1 LNRLCKLVLAQLVE
15 LALLNK
21 LALWSKLVPELALA
35 AELIAKLALAT
46 ELMAKLALAT
56 KLIAKLVLDTELIAK
71 LVLATELV
79 AKLVLAAKL
88 ISKLALATKLVP
100 ELALASAKLT
110 LAAKQAAYE
119 AGGQAGH
126 STAAAAK
133 SSAAVDPVQLGRHR
147 RNDRLGILGNLSGQ
161 VLGELAGILGELVDA
176 LLGQLGRLRT
186 CRAICRLS
194 PCTNSLSGYSLYL
207 HR

>member
-1 LNRLCKLVLAQLVE
+1 LNWLCKLVLAQLVE

-35 AELIAKLALAT
+35 AELIEATTKLV
-46 ELMAKLALAT
+46 AKLALAT
-56 KLIAKLVLDTELIAK
+56 KLIAKLVLAIELIAK
-71 LVLATELV
+71 LA
-79 AKLVLAAKL
+79 LAAKL

-100 ELALASAKLT
+100 KLALASNKLI

-133 SSAAVDPVQLGRHR
+133 SSAAVELGRHR

-186 CRAICRLS
+186 CSRAICRLS
-194 PCTNSLSGYSLYL
+194 PCTNSLGIYSLYL